1 MRRKQKSKA
10 TDRLT
15 VTLAEGQRQ
24 ALQSIAEK
32 NGATLAFI
40 VRFALREFIRLH
52 TDGQLR
58 LTFPSGEELG

>member
-1 MRRKQKSKA
+1 
-10 TDRLT
+10 

-32 NGATLAFI
+32 NGATLAFV